1 MGCHLWTV
9 IGDLLRDLRL
19 AGGYSQK
26 DLSRMLFERT
36 GRTVERD
43 KLSRWENGGVIPG
56 PFWLTHLAPI
66 LDVPLAV
73 LKAEATLSR
82 VDRRA
87 FISPAALAA
96 TYGKVASDVASSLAA
111 RDPGVLAAVQTTHG
125 TDLAIAHELAG
136 DKAATA
142 HLRRWMTDGESGLLR
157 VNAAGILA
165 KIPSQSSAETVTRAL
180 ANDPDTRLL
189 YVTAVVARVGSLDW
203 SAAERI
209 TANAGAV
216 DARQARFLAARLAA
230 ESVNPRDAGARWCS
244 AVMLRDLSPLLSRED
259 ESNARV

>member
-1 MGCHLWTV
+1 MVAGQGEGQREPQALQHV
-9 IGDLLRDLRL
+9 GHGD
-19 AGGYSQK
+19 
-26 DLSRMLFERT
+26 
-36 GRTVERD
+36 GRTLRR
-43 KLSRWENGGVIPG
+43 LLPQRWENGGVIPG
-56 PFWLTHLAPI
+56 PFWLTHLAQI

-87 FISPAALAA
+87 FISLAALAT
-96 TYGKVASDVASSLAA
+96 TYGKVASDMAGSLAA

-125 TDLAIAHELAG
+125 TDLAIAHKLGG
-136 DKAATA
+136 DKAVTGF
-142 HLRRWMTDGESGLLR
+142 LRQWMTDGESSLLR

-165 KIPSQSSAETVTRAL
+165 KIPSQTSAETVIRAL
-180 ANDPDTRLL
+180 ANDPETRRL
-189 YVTAVVARVGSLDW
+189 YMTAVVARVGSLDW
-203 SAAERI
+203 NAAERI

-216 DARQARFLAARLAA
+216 DPRQARFLAARLAA

-259 ESNARV
+259 EDNARV